1 MLDPKVKGRII
12 KKFRTHEND
21 TGSSQIQIA
30 ILSHEIDELAEH
42 LKEHKKDFSSRRGLI
57 KKVNERRKLLN
68 YLRGTDYE
76 EYVALSKKLKLKYTA
91 PKLIAEPPQEQET
104 GKGKSTGKSKAKT
117 AAKGTTKKK

>member
-1 MLDPKVKGRII
+1 MLDPNVKAKII

-30 ILSHEIDELAEH
+30 ILSFEIDELAEH

-68 YLRGTDYE
+68 YLRGTDYD
-76 EYVALSKKLKLKYTA
+76 EYVSLSKKLKLKYTA
-91 PKLIAEPPQEQET
+91 PKLIAEPPQEEEE
-104 GKGKSTGKSKAKT
+104 AK
-117 AAKGTTKKK
+117 K